1 MTRNH
6 LIISGTGT
14 TFRATHSFVAIL
26 TNNPE
31 LQKRL
36 QQEVDE
42 AVGDETARLADKE
55 KMPYMEAV
63 SCVKSAISTLA
74 SRRVLFINIC
84 YLEKIVL
91 IACCT
96 LYCKVTS

>member
-1 MTRNH
+1 M
-6 LIISGTGT
+6 LLAYVLGTGT

-42 AVGDETARLADKE
+42 AVGDETPRLADKE

-63 SCVKSAISTLA
+63 SCVKI
-74 SRRVLFINIC
+74 RN
-84 YLEKIVL
+84 
-91 IACCT
+91 
-96 LYCKVTS
+96 

>member
-1 MTRNH
+1 MQQ
-6 LIISGTGT
+6 ISGTGT
-14 TFRATHSFVAIL
+14 TFRATYSFVAIL

-42 AVGDETARLADKE
+42 TVGDETPRLADKE

-63 SCVKSAISTLA
+63 
-74 SRRVLFINIC
+74 C
-84 YLEKIVL
+84 YL
-91 IACCT
+91 
-96 LYCKVTS
+96 KVIHIHVDLGLSCIRHSHLLWNEM